1 MQGEATIDR
10 PWLASW
16 PTGVPTSIEYPEISV
31 DELLR
36 RAAKD
41 YADRPAISFY
51 GKSISYGELDAA
63 ADRFAAG
70 LRRIGVRRGDRVS
83 LLLPN
88 TPHFIVAFFA
98 VLRAGGIVVQTNPLY
113 TARELESLWTDAGVE
128 TVIALD
134 LFWHNV
140 SKARTSARVK
150 RVVVCDVG
158 EFLKT
163 PLRQLYP
170 IKKKRDLRKQGH
182 WPLVIPHEE
191 GLHRFADLARTPG
204 GPTPETRGS
213 ADDVA
218 VLQYTGG
225 TTGTSKGAMLTHR
238 NLVANAMQTA
248 AWFPEGAHGSEKV
261 LGAIPLFHV
270 YGLTAVMLFSIVTG
284 NEVVLYPNPR
294 EIGAI
299 LKLINKTKPSLFPG
313 VPTMYIAILRHP
325 KLAKYDLRSI
335 RACLSGAAPLP
346 NEVRRQFESA
356 TGGRLVEGYGLTE
369 ASPVTHCN
377 PLNGVVKEC
386 IGIPFPDTDAKV
398 VDADNSSKDL
408 AQGEVG
414 ELAVRGPQVMKG
426 YWNKPEE
433 TAMVLRD
440 GWLLTGDLARMDTDG
455 YFYIVDRKKDMIL
468 CSGYN
473 VYPREVEEVLFMHP
487 AIGEAAAIGVPDP
500 YRGESVKAF
509 VVLKAG
515 KTATEA
521 DIIAFCKERLAP
533 FKVPKAVEFATA
545 LPMSLVGKVLRRQ
558 LREQELA
565 KTSTAG

>member
-1 MQGEATIDR
+1 MKGEATLER
-10 PWLASW
+10 PWLGSW
-16 PTGVPTSIEYPEISV
+16 PEGVPKSIDYPEIPV
-31 DELLR
+31 HELLR
-36 RAAKD
+36 RAAKEFGG
-41 YADRPAISFY
+41 RPAITFY
-51 GKSISYGELDAA
+51 GKSISYRDLDAA

-70 LRRIGVRRGDRVS
+70 LRRIGVLPGDLVS
-83 LLLPN
+83 LVLPN
-88 TPHFIVAFFA
+88 TPHFVVAFFA
-98 VLRAGGIVVQTNPLY
+98 VLRTGGIVVQTNPLY
-113 TARELESLWTDAGVE
+113 TPRELEGLWTDAGVE
-128 TVIALD
+128 TVVTLD

-140 SKARTSARVK
+140 SKARANAGVK

-158 EFLKT
+158 EFLKV

-170 IKKKRDLRKQGH
+170 IKKRRDLKKQGH
-182 WPLVIPHEE
+182 WPLDIPHEV
-191 GLHRFADLARTPG
+191 GIHRFADLARTP
-204 GPTPETRGS
+204 PSPALETRAS
-213 ADDVA
+213 LDDVV

-225 TTGTSKGAMLTHR
+225 TTGTSKGAMLTNR
-238 NLVANAMQTA
+238 NLIANAMQVA
-248 AWFPEGAHGSEKV
+248 AWFSAGSHRSEKL

-270 YGLTAVMLFSIVTG
+270 YGLTAVMLLSVVAGI
-284 NEVVLYPNPR
+284 EVILYPNPR

-335 RACLSGAAPLP
+335 RACISGAAPLP
-346 NEVRRQFESA
+346 NEVRKQFEAA

-386 IGIPFPDTDAKV
+386 IGIPFPDTDAKI
-398 VDADNSSKDL
+398 VDADDPTREV

-433 TAMVLRD
+433 TRNVLRD
-440 GWLLTGDLARMDTDG
+440 GWLLTGDLAKMDADG
-455 YFYIVDRKKDMIL
+455 YFYIVDRKKDLIL

-487 AIGEAAAIGVPDP
+487 AVGEAAAIGVPDP
-500 YRGESVKAF
+500 YRGETVKAF
-509 VVLKAG
+509 VVLKPG

-521 DIIAFCKERLAP
+521 DLIAFYKERLAP

-565 KTSTAG
+565 KASTAR